1 MSNEESD
8 KKTANIAKR
17 RLIIA
22 TKNSIAGLTV
32 CFKSEEAFRIEVFIS
47 ILALPSIFW
56 VAENV
61 MEGLLLF
68 FVIALLLL
76 TELLNSAIEA
86 VVDRVSMDY
95 HPLSKRAKDIASAA
109 VFISWLLAGITWLV
123 LIFSN
128 YFSSIN

>member
-22 TKNSIAGLTV
+22 TKNSIAGLTA

-47 ILALPSIFW
+47 IVALPSIFW

-86 VVDRVSMDY
+86 VVDRVGMDY

-128 YFSSIN
+128 

>member
-8 KKTANIAKR
+8 NKTTNLAKR

-22 TKNSIAGLTV
+22 TNNSIAGLTA
-32 CFKSEEAFRIEVFIS
+32 CFKNEEAFRIEVFIS
-47 ILALPSIFW
+47 IVALPSIFW

-86 VVDRVSMDY
+86 VVDRVGMDY

-109 VFISWLLAGITWLV
+109 VFISWLVASIIWLV

-128 YFSSIN
+128 